1 MRVTFSN
8 LLKMNDL
15 YSQEDVAPMG
25 LVILCAP
32 LPGACF
38 AARRAIKIAPLR
50 GYVCLVVPGFV
61 CCKLEVPLGT
71 RYLWYA
77 VTL

>member
-1 MRVTFSN
+1 MSVTFSN

-38 AARRAIKIAPLR
+38 AARRAIKIAPLW
-50 GYVCLVVPGFV
+50 GLCLSCCSGFCV
-61 CCKLEVPLGT
+61 LQ
-71 RYLWYA
+71 A
-77 VTL
+77 